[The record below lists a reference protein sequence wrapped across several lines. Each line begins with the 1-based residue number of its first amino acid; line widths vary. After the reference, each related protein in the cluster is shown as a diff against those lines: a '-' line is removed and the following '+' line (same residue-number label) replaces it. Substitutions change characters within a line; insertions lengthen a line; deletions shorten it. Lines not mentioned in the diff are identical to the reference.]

1 MSRFSLRLAPFV
13 LLFALV
19 VWLAFDRVSDQR
31 DDARRERDSA
41 QWEANGLREA
51 ARITGEMLA
60 ERDAIDH
67 RNTKE
72 LTDALTENKRLR
84 RVVGDGTG
92 RLHVRATCPAGGSV
106 SATASTA
113 RLADAGRAEL
123 AADARPDYFTLRDQL
138 ALSRQMI
145 LGLQQ
150 YALGVCRRTP
160 VLQGNTFP
168 TSKRE
173 QLHEPTEH

>member
-1 MSRFSLRLAPFV
+1 MSLSPLRLAPFV
-13 LLFALV
+13 LLLALLLWV
-19 VWLAFDRVSDQR
+19 AFDRVTDQR

-51 ARITGEMLA
+51 ARISGEMLA
-60 ERDAIDH
+60 ERDAIDQ

-84 RVVGDGTG
+84 RSVGDGTG
-92 RLHVRATCPAGGSV
+92 RLHVRAICPAAAG
-106 SATASTA
+106 TA
-113 RLADAGRAEL
+113 RVADARRAEL

-150 YALGVCRRTP
+150 YVRGVCLRSQAHQDTTFSNLNKRPTP
-160 VLQGNTFP
+160 
-168 TSKRE
+168 
-173 QLHEPTEH
+173 